1 MARRQSLHGQW
12 SSRMAFVLAA
22 TGAAVGL
29 GNIWKF
35 PYMTGENGGGAF
47 VLIYL
52 ACVLAIGLP
61 IFMAEAM
68 LGRRGRRNPINT
80 MKLLS
85 EEEAGGGY
93 WQLVG
98 WMGVIAGILILS
110 YYSVIAGW
118 TFFYAWD
125 TARGVFVDANA
136 ELVVNEFNELMASPW
151 YLVMWHTIFI
161 VLTVYVVGRGVEQG
175 LEKAVKYL
183 MPALFLL
190 ILILVGYAMTTGYF
204 GDAVRYMFEPDF
216 SKVTAQTILDAMGQA
231 FFSLSLGMG
240 AIMAYGAYLPDD
252 SSIAE
257 TSFTVVVAD
266 TSVAI
271 LAGLAIFPIVLM
283 NGLDP
288 GAGPGLVFQTLPMAF
303 GHMPGG
309 QLFGTLFFILLI
321 FAAWSSSIG
330 LIEPAVARL
339 VENHNLTRQKA
350 AIAVGAVVWTIGLL
364 TVLSFNVLS
373 GEEYQFL
380 AGTFF
385 NNLDFLTSNIML
397 PLGGLLIALF
407 AGWVMCKSST
417 VEELEV
423 GTGLRYNL
431 WRFLTRFLAPVA
443 LAVIFLNATG
453 LLNLS
458 GASA

>member
-12 SSRMAFVLAA
+12 SSRLAFVLAA

-47 VLIYL
+47 VIIYL

-85 EEEAGGGY
+85 EEEAGGTY

-98 WMGVIAGILILS
+98 WMGVMAGVLILS

-125 TARGVFVDANA
+125 TAMGVFVDADA
-136 ELVVNEFNELMASPW
+136 TLVVDEFNSLMASPFW
-151 YLVMWHTIFI
+151 LVFWHTAFI
-161 VLTVYVVGRGVEQG
+161 GLTVYVVGRGVEQG
-175 LEKAVKYL
+175 LEKAVKFL

-190 ILILVGYAMTTGYF
+190 IIVLVGYAMTTGF
-204 GDAVRYMFEPDF
+204 FSDAMKYMFEPDF
-216 SKVTAQTILDAMGQA
+216 SKVTAQTVLDAMGQA

-252 SSIAE
+252 ASIAE
-257 TSFTVVVAD
+257 TSFTVVAAD

-288 GAGPGLVFQTLPMAF
+288 GAGPGLVFQTLPLAF

-309 QLFGTLFFILLI
+309 QLFGTVFFILLI

-339 VENHNLTRQKA
+339 IENHGMTRQRA
-350 AIAVGAVVWTIGLL
+350 AISIGVVVWILGML

-373 GEEYQFL
+373 DFTFM
-380 AGTFF
+380 AGTIF

-407 AGWVMCKSST
+407 AGWVMCKSSS
-417 VEELEV
+417 VEELEI
-423 GTGLRYNL
+423 GTGTRYTL
-431 WRFLTRFLAPVA
+431 WRFLTRFLAPAA
-443 LAVIFLNATG
+443 LLVIFLNATG
-453 LLNLS
+453 LLNFAS
-458 GASA
+458 SASA

>member
-1 MARRQSLHGQW
+1 MSRRQSLHGQW
-12 SSRMAFVLAA
+12 SSRLAFVLAA

-35 PYMTGENGGGAF
+35 PYMTGANGGGAF

-61 IFMAEAM
+61 VFMAEAM

-80 MKLLS
+80 MRLLS
-85 EEEAGGGY
+85 EEESGGTW

-118 TFFYAWD
+118 TFSYAID
-125 TARGVFVDANA
+125 TVRGVFVAADSTTVTEHFSA
-136 ELVVNEFNELMASPW
+136 LMASPW
-151 YLVMWHTIFI
+151 QLVFWHTLFI

-183 MPALFLL
+183 MPALFALL
-190 ILILVGYAMTTGYF
+190 LVLVGYSMTTGYF
-204 GDAVRYMFEPDF
+204 MQGLTFLFEPDF
-216 SKVTAQTILDAMGQA
+216 SQVTAQTVLDAMGQA

-252 SSIAE
+252 ASIAE
-257 TSFTVVVAD
+257 TSFTVVLAD
-266 TSVAI
+266 TSVAL
-271 LAGLAIFPIVLM
+271 LAGMAIFPIVLL
-283 NGLDP
+283 NGLNP
-288 GAGPGLVFQTLPMAF
+288 GAGPGLVFQTLPLAF

-309 QLFGTLFFILLI
+309 VIFGTLFFVLLI

-339 VENHNLTRQKA
+339 VENHRLTRPRA
-350 AIAVGAVVWTIGLL
+350 AALIGVVVWVLGLL
-364 TVLSFNVLS
+364 TVLSFNKLS
-373 GEEYQFL
+373 HVTFL
-380 AGTFF
+380 AGSIFD
-385 NNLDFLTSNIML
+385 NLDFLTSNILL

-417 VEELEV
+417 VDELEM
-423 GTGLRYNL
+423 GTGFRYRA
-431 WRFLTRFLAPVA
+431 WHFLTRFVAPLALVF
-443 LAVIFLNATG
+443 IFLNATG
-453 LLNLS
+453 MLTMFR
-458 GASA
+458 ATHA

>member
-12 SSRMAFVLAA
+12 SSRLAFILAA

-85 EEEAGGGY
+85 EEEAGGTW

-98 WMGVIAGILILS
+98 WMGVLAGILILS

-125 TARGVFVDANA
+125 TATGMFVNADAD
-136 ELVVNEFNELMASPW
+136 LVVNEFNSLLASPFW
-151 YLVMWHTIFI
+151 LIFWHTVFI
-161 VLTVYVVGRGVEQG
+161 AMTVYVVGRGVEQG
-175 LEKAVKYL
+175 LERAVKYL

-190 ILILVGYAMTTGYF
+190 LLILVGYAMTTGYF
-204 GDAVRYMFEPDF
+204 MQGMKYMFEPDF
-216 SKVTAQTILDAMGQA
+216 SQVTGGTVLAAMGQA

-257 TSFTVVVAD
+257 TSFTVVLAD
-266 TSVAI
+266 TSVAL
-271 LAGLAIFPIVLM
+271 LAGLAIFPIVLL

-288 GAGPGLVFQTLPMAF
+288 GEGPGLIFQTLPLAF

-309 QLFGTLFFILLI
+309 QIFGSLFFLLLI

-339 VENHNLTRQKA
+339 IENHGMTRQA
-350 AIAVGAVVWTIGLL
+350 AATLIGAIVWTIGLL

-373 GEEYQFL
+373 DFTFL
-380 AGTFF
+380 AGTIF
-385 NNLDFLTSNIML
+385 NNLDYLTSNIML
-397 PLGGLLIALF
+397 PLGGLMIALF

-417 VEELEV
+417 VEELEM
-423 GTGLRYNL
+423 GTGSRYTV

-443 LAVIFLNATG
+443 LLIIFLNATG
-453 LLNLS
+453 LLNFIS
-458 GASA
+458 SASA

>member
-12 SSRMAFVLAA
+12 SSRLAFVLAA

-52 ACVLAIGLP
+52 ACVLGIGLP
-61 IFMAEAM
+61 VFMSEAM

-80 MKLLS
+80 MRLLS
-85 EEEAGGGY
+85 EEEAGGSY

-98 WMGVIAGILILS
+98 WMGVLAGILILS

-118 TFFYAWD
+118 TFSYALD
-125 TARGVFVDANA
+125 TLRGVFVDAEPA
-136 ELVVNEFNELMASPW
+136 TVTRRFDALMASPG
-151 YLVMWHTIFI
+151 LLIFWHTAFI
-161 VLTVYVVGRGVEQG
+161 ALTVYVVGRGVEQG

-190 ILILVGYAMTTGYF
+190 LLVLVGYAMTTGHF
-204 GDAVRYMFEPDF
+204 GQALSYMFEPDF
-216 SKVTAQTILDAMGQA
+216 SKVTGQTVLAAMGQA

-252 SSIAE
+252 ASIAE
-257 TSFTVVVAD
+257 TSLTVVLAD
-266 TSVAI
+266 TSVAL
-271 LAGLAIFPIVLM
+271 LAGMAIFPIVLL
-283 NGLDP
+283 NGLNP
-288 GAGPGLVFQTLPMAF
+288 GEGPGLIFQTLPLAF

-309 QLFGTLFFILLI
+309 LVFGTLFFVLLI

-339 VENHNLTRQKA
+339 VENHRLTRPRA
-350 AIAVGAVVWTIGLL
+350 ALVIGIVVWMLGLL
-364 TVLSFNVLS
+364 TVLSFNKLS
-373 GEEYQFL
+373 DVTFL
-380 AGTFF
+380 AGTLFD
-385 NNLDFLTSNIML
+385 NLDYLTSNIML
-397 PLGGLLIALF
+397 PLGGLLIAVF

-417 VEELEV
+417 VEELEL
-423 GTGLRYNL
+423 GTGYRYGV
-431 WRFLTRFLAPVA
+431 WRFLTRFLAPIA
-443 LAVIFLNATG
+443 LIIIFLNATG
-453 LLNLS
+453 MLDVLR
-458 GASA
+458 SANA

>member
-12 SSRMAFVLAA
+12 SSRLAFVLAA

-47 VLIYL
+47 VIIYL

-85 EEEAGGGY
+85 EEEAGGTY

-98 WMGVIAGILILS
+98 WMGVLAGVLILS

-125 TARGVFVDANA
+125 TATGVFVDADA
-136 ELVVNEFNELMASPW
+136 TLVVNEFNSLMASPMW
-151 YLVMWHTIFI
+151 LIFWHTIFI
-161 VLTVYVVGRGVEQG
+161 GLTVYVVGRGVEQG

-183 MPALFLL
+183 MPTLFA
-190 ILILVGYAMTTGYF
+190 LILVLVAYAMTTDFF
-204 GDAVRYMFEPDF
+204 GDAMKYMFQPDF
-216 SKVTAQTILDAMGQA
+216 SKVTAQTVLDAMGQA

-252 SSIAE
+252 ASIAE
-257 TSFTVVVAD
+257 TSLTVVAAD
-266 TSVAI
+266 TSVAL

-288 GAGPGLVFQTLPMAF
+288 GAGAGLVFQTLPLAF

-309 QLFGTLFFILLI
+309 QIFGTIFFVLLI

-339 VENHNLTRQKA
+339 IENHGMSRQGA
-350 AIAVGAVVWTIGLL
+350 AISIGVVVWFLGLL
-364 TVLSFNVLS
+364 TVLSFNHLS
-373 GEEYQFL
+373 DFTFL
-380 AGTFF
+380 AGTIFD
-385 NNLDFLTSNIML
+385 NLDFLTSNIML

-407 AGWVMCKSST
+407 AGWVMCKSSS
-417 VEELEV
+417 VEELEL
-423 GTGLRYNL
+423 GTGMRYAI
-431 WRFLTRFLAPVA
+431 WRFLTRFLAPTA
-443 LAVIFLNATG
+443 LLVIFLNATG
-453 LLNLS
+453 LLNF
-458 GASA
+458 ASTTSA

>member
-12 SSRMAFVLAA
+12 SSRLAFILAA

-35 PYMTGENGGGAF
+35 PYMTGANGGGAF

-61 IFMAEAM
+61 VFMAEAM
-68 LGRRGRRNPINT
+68 LGRRGRRNPINA
-80 MKLLS
+80 MRLLS
-85 EEEAGGGY
+85 EEEAGGSY

-98 WMGVIAGILILS
+98 WMGVAAGILILS

-118 TFFYAWD
+118 TFSYALD
-125 TARGVFVDANA
+125 TMSGTFVDADPA
-136 ELVVNEFNELMASPW
+136 KVAAHFSALVADPW
-151 YLVMWHTIFI
+151 TLVFWHTVF
-161 VLTVYVVGRGVEQG
+161 VALTVYVVARGVEQG

-190 ILILVGYAMTTGYF
+190 LLALVVYAMTTGYF
-204 GDAVRYMFEPDF
+204 MQGMKYLFEPDF
-216 SKVTAQTILDAMGQA
+216 SRVTPQTILAAMGQA

-252 SSIAE
+252 ASIAE
-257 TSFTVVVAD
+257 TSFTVVLAD
-266 TSVAI
+266 TSVAL
-271 LAGLAIFPIVLM
+271 LAGMAIFPIVLL
-283 NGLDP
+283 NGLNPDE
-288 GAGPGLVFQTLPMAF
+288 GAGLVFKTLPLAF

-309 QLFGTLFFILLI
+309 IVFGTLFFVLLI

-339 VENHNLTRQKA
+339 VENHKLTRQRA
-350 AIAVGAVVWTIGLL
+350 AALIGVIVWLLGLL
-364 TVLSFNVLS
+364 TAFSFNLLS
-373 GEEYQFL
+373 DVNFL
-380 AGTFF
+380 AGSIF
-385 NNLDFLTSNIML
+385 NNLDYLTSNIML
-397 PLGGLLIALF
+397 PLGGLLITLF

-417 VEELEV
+417 VEEFEM
-423 GTGLRYNL
+423 GTGYRYGV
-431 WRFLTRFLAPVA
+431 WRFLTRFLAPIA
-443 LAVIFLNATG
+443 LIMIFLNATG
-453 LLNLS
+453 MLEFFGN
-458 GASA
+458 GNA

>member
-1 MARRQSLHGQW
+1 MGRRQSLHGQW

-47 VLIYL
+47 VIIYL

-85 EEEAGGGY
+85 EEEAGGTW

-98 WMGVIAGILILS
+98 WMGVVAGILILS

-125 TARGVFVDANA
+125 TAAGVFVDASK
-136 ELVVNEFNELMASPW
+136 EVVNFEFDSLMASW
-151 YLVMWHTIFI
+151 KWLLALHTLFI
-161 VLTVYVVGRGVEQG
+161 VLTVFVVARGVEQG

-183 MPALFLL
+183 MPALFIL
-190 ILILVGYAMTTGYF
+190 ILVLVGYAMSTDHF
-204 GDAVRYMFEPDF
+204 GDALTYMFKPDF
-216 SKVTAQTILDAMGQA
+216 ERVTGGTILAAMGQA

-252 SSIAE
+252 SSIGE
-257 TSFTVVVAD
+257 TSLTVVFAD
-266 TSVAI
+266 TSVAL
-271 LAGLAIFPIVLM
+271 LAGLAIFPIVLQH
-283 NGLDP
+283 GLDP
-288 GAGPGLVFQTLPMAF
+288 GAGPELIFKTLPLAF
-303 GHMPGG
+303 GSMPGG
-309 QLFGTLFFILLI
+309 QVFGTLFFLLLI

-330 LIEPAVARL
+330 LIEPACARL
-339 VENHNLTRQKA
+339 VENHNMTRRNA
-350 AIAVGAVVWTIGLL
+350 AILIGVVVWFLGVFS
-364 TVLSFNVLS
+364 VLSFNLLS
-373 GEEYQFL
+373 GDEYKFL
-380 AGTFF
+380 AGTVFD
-385 NNLDFLTSNIML
+385 NMDYLTSNIML
-397 PLGGLLIALF
+397 PLGGLMIAIF
-407 AGWVMCKSST
+407 AGWVMCKGST
-417 VEELEV
+417 VEELEL

-431 WRFLTRFLAPVA
+431 WRFLTRFLAPIA
-443 LAVIFLNATG
+443 LIIVFLNATD
-453 LLNLS
+453 LLNKL
-458 GASA
+458 G

>member
-1 MARRQSLHGQW
+1 MARRESLHGQW

-47 VLIYL
+47 VIIYL

-61 IFMAEAM
+61 IFMAEAL

-85 EEEAGGGY
+85 EEEAGGGW

-98 WMGVIAGILILS
+98 WMGVLAGVLILS

-125 TARGVFVDANA
+125 TAAGVFTDATKA
-136 ELVVNEFNELMASPW
+136 VVNTEFDDLMASWPW
-151 YLVMWHTIFI
+151 LLALHTIFI
-161 VLTVYVVGRGVEQG
+161 GLTVFVVARGVEQG
-175 LEKAVKYL
+175 LEAAVKYL
-183 MPALFLL
+183 MPALFILL
-190 ILILVGYAMTTGYF
+190 LVLVGYAMSTEHF
-204 GDAVRYMFEPDF
+204 ADAMGYMFKPDF
-216 SKVTAQTILDAMGQA
+216 SQVTGGTILAAMGQA

-252 SSIAE
+252 SSIGE
-257 TSFTVVVAD
+257 TSLTVVFAD
-266 TSVAI
+266 TSVAL
-271 LAGLAIFPIVLM
+271 LAGLAIFPIVLQH
-283 NGLDP
+283 GLNP
-288 GAGPGLVFQTLPMAF
+288 GAGPELIFKTLPLAF
-303 GHMPGG
+303 GSMPGG
-309 QLFGTLFFILLI
+309 QVFGTLFFVLLI

-330 LIEPAVARL
+330 LIEPACARL
-339 VENHNLTRQKA
+339 VENHNMSRRKA
-350 AIAVGAVVWTIGLL
+350 AMLVGAVVWVIGIGS
-364 TVLSFNVLS
+364 VLSFNVFS
-373 GEEYQFL
+373 GEEYQFM
-380 AGTFF
+380 AGTWFD
-385 NNLDFLTSNIML
+385 NMDYLTSNIML

-417 VEELEV
+417 VEELEM
-423 GTGLRYNL
+423 GTGFRYNV
-431 WRFLTRFLAPVA
+431 WSFLIRFLAPIA
-443 LAVIFLNATG
+443 LVIVFLNATG
-453 LLNLS
+453 LLGKL
-458 GASA
+458 G

>member
-1 MARRQSLHGQW
+1 MGRRQSLHGQW
-12 SSRMAFVLAA
+12 SSRLAFILAA

-35 PYMTGENGGGAF
+35 PYMTGHNGGGAF

-85 EEEAGGGY
+85 EEESGGGY
-93 WQLVG
+93 WQFVG
-98 WMGVIAGILILS
+98 WMGVLAGMLILS

-118 TFFYAWD
+118 TFSYAID
-125 TARGVFVDANA
+125 TAGGVFEGSDAA
-136 ELVVNEFNELMASPW
+136 MVKERFAHLMASPGW
-151 YLVMWHTIFI
+151 LLIWHTLFMG
-161 VLTVYVVGRGVEQG
+161 LTVVVVARGVEQG

-183 MPALFLL
+183 MPALFILL
-190 ILILVGYAMTTGYF
+190 ILLVAYAMTTETFSDGL
-204 GDAVRYMFEPDF
+204 RYMFKPDF
-216 SKVTAQTILDAMGQA
+216 SKVTAQTVLDAMGQA

-257 TSFTVVVAD
+257 TSFTVVLAD
-266 TSVAI
+266 TSVAL
-271 LAGLAIFPIVLM
+271 LAGIAIFPIVLQ

-288 GAGPGLVFQTLPMAF
+288 AVGPGLVFQTLPLAF
-303 GHMPGG
+303 GQMPGG
-309 QLFGTLFFILLI
+309 MIFGTLFFILLI

-339 VENHNLTRQKA
+339 VENHRMSRRA
-350 AIAVGAVVWTIGLL
+350 AAVLIGLVVWLLGLL
-364 TVLSFNVLS
+364 TVFSFNKLS
-373 GEEYQFL
+373 HVTFL
-380 AGTFF
+380 AGTIFD
-385 NNLDFLTSNIML
+385 NLDFLTSNIML

-407 AGWVMCKSST
+407 AGWVMCKSSS
-417 VEELEV
+417 VEELDI
-423 GTGLRYNL
+423 GTGLRYTF

-443 LAVIFLNATG
+443 LLVIFLHATG
-453 LLNLS
+453 LLNVTQA
-458 GASA
+458 ASA